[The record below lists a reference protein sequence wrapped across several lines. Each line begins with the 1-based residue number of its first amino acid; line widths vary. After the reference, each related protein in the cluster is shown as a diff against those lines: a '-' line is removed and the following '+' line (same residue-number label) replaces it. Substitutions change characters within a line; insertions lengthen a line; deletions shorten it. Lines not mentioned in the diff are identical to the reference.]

1 MLELTDYSRLVP
13 KDSLTIDGEKLA
25 GIDDFTI
32 DARRCK
38 AEIRLLNTNQSEN
51 QDIIDA
57 LTDTTR
63 LLKDGMKTED
73 VPALLFSNEK
83 AHEAFSRE
91 RLFTIDKWSGY
102 HTWDYADGTIAVQ
115 SIVLRNIFY
124 NTLKRPMAGGSNG
137 NGDDFFNNLT
147 AMFVAAILNHSSVPI
162 TTPLEIGHVY
172 LYIRERMGYNGSEI
186 TDISNA
192 VLPFLQYHAY
202 NRAQAYEQIDNL
214 YVILS
219 TYFGEG
225 RPIED
230 VVYINE
236 SSGATTTYS
245 GNQYV
250 DNTNPDIDSKAWM
263 IADFF
268 ASLFSIDDYNSL
280 VMSYQVNNMA
290 GQKLSRQTVFWEDGE
305 PYPGAIKSSY
315 YTPFYQNRQVV
326 MGGYVVTEEILYS
339 NRPTFMKASNSI
351 YIETCSPH
359 QESGLQIGK
368 IQTKTMSSE
377 TDGQVPIL
385 TENEGYM
392 EYWNNF
398 IPVERTYYIDPI
410 HYFNPNFD
418 NDVFSLYLDN
428 IRINELLS
436 MPDSFLFT
444 TGFTETN
451 WMYFDSIKCKERILS
466 PGFVDDNGWLVLPEN
481 MCFDKIPVFDLE
493 DKSQVD
499 NYGLYIYRDYFQKY
513 YTKSASN
520 VTDIPLQVKNASTG
534 EILFTGLIDFNTV
547 ERTKKAI
554 TFEAIDAIGLLVD
567 NARKLNGIVHFS
579 QFDTGGYGTIAE
591 KKAGTTL
598 KQFAETLIR
607 MPFPYQHSLAS
618 DSFDIGNNDGLE
630 NKLLDTIETDKAL
643 VMAIQCA
650 KKLLYVDGT
659 GKIQLGS
666 VLGDNTATID
676 GQIIAESISQNTD
689 IDELEFDQLKKVA
702 GYDRFLPSIV
712 SFYKSINYN
721 YKERIDMEIYGQTS
735 EIKLL
740 DKIIYKSKEYFVMEK
755 NINIRNGT
763 LNITLIG
770 AI

>member
-1 MLELTDYSRLVP
+1 MLELTDVSRLVP

-38 AEIRLLNTNQSEN
+38 AEIRLLNTNQSQN
-51 QDIIDA
+51 QDIIDS

-63 LLKDGMKTED
+63 LLKDGMETEN
-73 VPALLFSNEK
+73 VSAILFSHEK

-91 RLFTIDKWSGY
+91 RLFAIDKWSGN
-102 HTWDYADGTIAVQ
+102 HTWDYGDGTIAVQ

-124 NTLKRPMAGGSNG
+124 NTLKRDMAGGSNG

-147 AMFVAAILNHSSVPI
+147 AMFVATMLNHYSVPI
-162 TTPLEIGHVY
+162 TTPLSIGHVY
-172 LYIRERMGYNGSEI
+172 QYISDRMGYIWSEVVE
-186 TDISNA
+186 ISNA
-192 VLPFLQYHAY
+192 VLPFLQYHVY
-202 NRAQAYEQIDNL
+202 NRDTAYKKIDDL
-214 YVILS
+214 YETLS
-219 TYFGEG
+219 TYFGSG
-225 RPIED
+225 NLIED
-230 VVYINE
+230 IVYINE
-236 SSGATTTYS
+236 SSGVTTTHS
-245 GNQYV
+245 GNQYAN
-250 DNTNPDIDSKAWM
+250 NTIPNIDSKAWM

-268 ASLFSIDDYNSL
+268 ASLFSVDDYNCL
-280 VMSYQVNNMA
+280 VTSYQQNNMA
-290 GQKLSRQTVFWEDGE
+290 GQKLSRPRIRWYSHQ
-305 PYPGAIKSSY
+305 YSIYSNKNSY

-326 MGGYVVTEEILYS
+326 MGGAVVTEEILYS
-339 NRPTFMKASNSI
+339 NISTFMKASNSI
-351 YIETCSPH
+351 YIETCSPR

-368 IQTKTMSSE
+368 TQTKTMSSE
-377 TDGQVPIL
+377 TDGQIPIL
-385 TENEGYM
+385 TENEEYIE
-392 EYWNNF
+392 EYWNNY
-398 IPVERTYYIDPI
+398 IPVERTYYIEPI

-428 IRINELLS
+428 IRLNELLS
-436 MPDSFLFT
+436 IPDSFLFT

-451 WMYFDSIKCKERILS
+451 WMYFDSIKCKERILT
-466 PGFVDDNGWLVLPEN
+466 PDEDTFVDN
-481 MCFDKIPVFDLE
+481 IPVFDLE
-493 DKSQVD
+493 DESQLD

-520 VTDIPLQVKNASTG
+520 VTDILVQLKDASTNKV
-534 EILFTGLIDFNTV
+534 LFTGLIDFNTV

-579 QFDTGGYGTIAE
+579 QFDTGGDGTIAE

-607 MPFPYQHSLAS
+607 TPFPYKHSLSS
-618 DSFDIGNNDGLE
+618 DSFDIGNNSGLE

-666 VLGDNTATID
+666 ILWDNTATID
-676 GQIIAESISQNTD
+676 GQIIEESISQNTD
-689 IDELEFDQLKKVA
+689 IDEIEFDQLKKVA
-702 GYDRFLPSIV
+702 GYDKFLPSIV
-712 SFYKSINYN
+712 SFYKSINYK

-740 DKIIYKSKEYFVMEK
+740 DKIIHKSKVYFVMEK
-755 NINIRNGT
+755 NINLSNGI

-770 AI
+770 GI